1 MNLEAEKLSLI
12 QWLAQ
17 VTDEEII
24 DKIKTLRASTS
35 DWWDQITIE
44 ERTEI
49 EEGLSQA
56 NSGEVIPHEE
66 VMKKYRKRGL
76 KK

>member
-1 MNLEAEKLSLI
+1 MMNLEAEKLSLI

-24 DKIKTLRASTS
+24 DKLKTLRASTS

-66 VMKKYRKRGL
+66 VMKKYRKWP
-76 KK
+76 

>member
-1 MNLEAEKLSLI
+1 MMNLEAEKLSLI

-56 NSGEVIPHEE
+56 NSGKVIPHEE
-66 VMKKYRKRGL
+66 VMKKYRKWP
-76 KK
+76 

>member
-1 MNLEAEKLSLI
+1 MMNLEAEKLSLI

-66 VMKKYRKRGL
+66 VMKKYRKWP
-76 KK
+76 

>member
-1 MNLEAEKLSLI
+1 MMNLEAEKLSLI

-17 VTDEEII
+17 VKDEEII

-49 EEGLSQA
+49 EEGLAQA
-56 NSGEVIPHEE
+56 DRGEVIPHEE
-66 VMKKYRKRGL
+66 VMKKYRKWP
-76 KK
+76 

>member
-17 VTDEEII
+17 VMDEEII

>member
-17 VTDEEII
+17 VKDEEII

-49 EEGLSQA
+49 EEGLAQA
-56 NSGEVIPHEE
+56 DRGEVIPHEE
-66 VMKKYRKRGL
+66 VMKKYRKWP
-76 KK
+76 